1 MSHETAVLALQPEPA
16 PSSVLRIGDHIAGW
30 VLPRAAGN
38 SNLLAFWGSGAQS
51 CYGKH
56 SSWKEEE
63 PREMGAGSMELL
75 TAWKFT
81 EREGD
86 GQGESCKGKQ
96 LDLPL
101 PQFLLQ
107 LKKK

>member
-1 MSHETAVLALQPEPA
+1 
-16 PSSVLRIGDHIAGW
+16 
-30 VLPRAAGN
+30 
-38 SNLLAFWGSGAQS
+38 
-51 CYGKH
+51 
-56 SSWKEEE
+56 
-63 PREMGAGSMELL
+63 MELL

-86 GQGESCKGKQ
+86 GQRESCKGKQ